1 MPDLPAAIHE
11 AERILRACPDIA
23 VQKTVIAP
31 PDPESKDILLSIPD
45 ADIPEE
51 LIRIFETTERCEFSW
66 KDPTG
71 AVFGEEFRYGG
82 FTLLSPSEI
91 KTYLYELRE
100 IAREAHEKGWD
111 EDDPGY
117 AALVQDWPHWLPVFF
132 FDNGDCFSIDMRD
145 KSFPVVFQ
153 EHDVMDGGPNLHGLR
168 IAPDLGTLIDRWSRI
183 LFVECDWSRVTNESG
198 INPSSVHLRPFELA
212 NYGKQEEAFMALV
225 DRYCSVP
232 AAERE
237 EIRKKWADGD
247 QFELSKDWWK
257 LTCKHEKY
265 SSAQRIR
272 AALIDISIGEPQ
284 KKEFREWLISLAAI
298 YHSCLIVGLDPDAEF
313 EYAAV
318 RSTPATAEF
327 LRDFLKRSDHNKSLE
342 AFWLKRCKN
351 ANGNFEI
358 VFSPEMEQK
367 INRRKIVFDAAIL
380 LCFPGFCLWVPSLS
394 MLPIVGKMALIAG
407 SIWSIVGFLYLI
419 AAIARHRTG
428 EKYLSLFQW
437 LDLIKRKMR
446 RSGERKDVSL
456 FLKKYTREGY
466 PADTVK
472 PVVCPQ
478 CGGDVFEAFYAND
491 CGDVKCCKCG
501 HQRFLLDSKEYWDGK
516 RIQFSCPKCGN
527 LKVRLW
533 IGLVHRDTGDIK
545 WLYVVFR
552 CPSCSMLDS
561 MMEWEINYG
570 PTDAMEKNIYN
581 PDWERKQ

>member
-11 AERILRACPDIA
+11 AERILRAYPDIA
-23 VQKTVIAP
+23 VQKTVIEP
-31 PDPESKDILLSIPD
+31 PNPESENILLSIPE

-66 KDPTG
+66 KDPSGT
-71 AVFGEEFRYGG
+71 VFGKELRYGG

-91 KTYLYELRE
+91 KQRLHDLRE
-100 IAREAHEKGWD
+100 IAREAPEKGWN

-117 AALVQDWPHWLPVFF
+117 AALVQDWPHWLPVFA
-132 FDNGDCFSIDMRD
+132 FDNGDCFCINMRD
-145 KSFPVVFQ
+145 KSFPVVFL
-153 EHDVMDGGPNLHGLR
+153 EHDVMVDGPNLHGLK
-168 IAPDLGTLIDRWSRI
+168 IAPDLKTLIDQWSRI
-183 LFVECDWSRVTNESG
+183 LFVECDWSHVTNESG
-198 INPSSVHLRPFELA
+198 INPWSVHLRAFELA
-212 NYGKQEEAFMALV
+212 IYGKQETAFMDLV

-232 AAERE
+232 EAERD

-247 QFELSKDWWK
+247 PFELSGDWWK
-257 LTCKHEKY
+257 LTSKHEKY
-265 SSAQRIR
+265 SSARRIR
-272 AALIDISIGEPQ
+272 AALIYISIGEPQ
-284 KKEFREWLISLAAI
+284 KKEFREWLISLATI
-298 YHSCLIVGLDPDAEF
+298 YHSCLIAGLDPDAEF

-318 RSTPATAEF
+318 RSTPVTAEF

-446 RSGERKDVSL
+446 RSAERKDISL
-456 FLKKYTREGY
+456 FLKKYTRDGY

-533 IGLVHRDTGDIK
+533 IGLAHRDTGDIK
-545 WLYVVFR
+545 WIYVVFR
-552 CPSCSMLDS
+552 CPSCGALDC
-561 MMEWEINYG
+561 MMERKINYE
-570 PTDAMEKNIYN
+570 PTDEMEKNIYN
-581 PDWERKQ
+581 PDWEK